1 MVNGFFTWPT
11 FYKDMIDRF
20 PSGSVFV
27 EVGLLEGQSL
37 IYLIET
43 SMRAGKQFNIVGVDH
58 FEGQSDGLLA
68 VFKNNLAQYRNQF
81 DFIVAKSTEASD
93 RFADKSVDLVFID
106 AAHDYESVKADIMAW
121 LPKVRGV
128 IAGHD
133 YIPTYPGVMGAV
145 DEIFGDDVI
154 KDYAFEGCWMIN
166 IKDNG

>member
-1 MVNGFFTWPT
+1 MANGFFTWPT

-20 PSGSVFV
+20 PAGSVFV

-43 SMRAGKQFNIVGVDH
+43 SLLAGKQFHITGVDH
-58 FEGQSDGLLA
+58 FEGQSEGLLT
-68 VFKNNLAQYRNQF
+68 VFESNLFQYRNQF
-81 DFIVAKSTEASD
+81 DFIVAKSTEAPKV
-93 RFADKSVDLVFID
+93 FADKSVDLVFID
-106 AAHDYESVKADIMAW
+106 AAHDYESVKADILAW
-121 LPKVRGV
+121 MPKVRGV

-133 YIPTYPGVMGAV
+133 YTSYPGVMRAV

-154 KDYAFEGCWMIN
+154 KDYAFEGCWMVN